1 MVDNFQQLA
10 TGNVGAS
17 LLASLLSTTK
27 NYSNLKN
34 DSQQVSTVNVN
45 PGAVVIQVEQL
56 NDKYDIDSVAT
67 DVFNKITS
75 IASKAT
81 SRGVNRR

>member
-10 TGNVGAS
+10 TGNIGAS

-27 NYSNLKN
+27 NYSNLHA